1 MSKKQQLPTQDATRY
16 NVFVVDTY
24 IDKQD
29 QQQTDW
35 LRVGVAFPH
44 KDGKGFNVQVKA
56 LPGDGRL
63 VIRLNE
69 PQLEKAG

>member
-1 MSKKQQLPTQDATRY
+1 MSKKQQVPTQDTHRY
-16 NVFVVDTY
+16 HVFVVDTY

-44 KDGKGFNVQVKA
+44 KDGKGFNVQVRA

-69 PQLEKAG
+69 PQDKVG

>member
-1 MSKKQQLPTQDATRY
+1 MSKKQQLPSQDANRY

-24 IDKQD
+24 TDKQD

-69 PQLEKAG
+69 PQEKIG